1 MLFVF
6 RQTSIHLLLAS
17 LANESIE
24 AKGKVRI
31 KMQVIPAGTIWR
43 NADIPIVDH
52 PSAFFVSN
60 QDPRTA
66 EQFHLMSV
74 ELK

>member
-1 MLFVF
+1 MIYF
-6 RQTSIHLLLAS
+6 ILATIG
-17 LANESIE
+17 NESNVTDNKIR
-24 AKGKVRI
+24 V

-60 QDPRTA
+60 QDPRVA
-66 EQFHLMSV
+66 EQFHMMSI
-74 ELK
+74 EMK